1 MISAVIDG
9 EAFEFEKDFA
19 HITVWKAAGVQ
30 AVEANELSAAQNVQ
44 VTALAAPISLAA
56 VVRMA

>member
-9 EAFEFEKDFA
+9 ENFEFEKDFP
-19 HITVWKAAGVQ
+19 HITLWKAAGVQ
-30 AVEANELSAAQNVQ
+30 AVEANELGAAQNAQ
-44 VTALAAPISLAA
+44 VTELAAPISLAA